1 MPVANRGNMEERLYD
16 LIFICMPAT
25 PEEEI
30 SKLIGVLEQAVN
42 DRGGKIE
49 KTEKW
54 GTRKMAYRVSKQR
67 EGYYVYMALRSA
79 HGELIKELERRLR
92 VSDPV
97 IKYMTVRLDEEI
109 KRQQKLVGRRD
120 RRAKRRPRKT
130 AAAPSPMPGTGTVP
144 SAAPAGGG
152 AAGPGAGAPPAGV
165 GASPASSPAGEQGTP
180 TS

>member
-30 SKLIGVLEQAVN
+30 TKLIGVLEQAVN
-42 DRGGKIE
+42 DRGGKLE

-79 HGELIKELERRLR
+79 QGELIKELERRLR

-130 AAAPSPMPGTGTVP
+130 AAAPS
-144 SAAPAGGG
+144 AAPAGAGGG
-152 AAGPGAGAPPAGV
+152 AAGPGVGAPPAAG
-165 GASPASSPAGEQGTP
+165 GASPANAPAGEQNTP